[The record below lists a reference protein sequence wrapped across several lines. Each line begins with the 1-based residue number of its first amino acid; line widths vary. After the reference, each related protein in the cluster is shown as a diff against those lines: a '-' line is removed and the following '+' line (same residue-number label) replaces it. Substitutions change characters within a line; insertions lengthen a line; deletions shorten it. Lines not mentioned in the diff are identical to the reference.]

1 MSMSSDQA
9 PAYRGFF
16 WRILFT
22 FLLLS
27 LTPLI
32 VLGVFSLR
40 HIDAIYGEKISA
52 GLEAVTSSKRR
63 ALDTFLAERIAQ
75 IRTMAFTH
83 SYEELTDAGRLSQ
96 LFSVMQNNSA
106 SFVDMGIIGMDG
118 QHIAYVGPFDL
129 KSANYAK
136 AEWFSEVQ
144 RKGVVVTDVFLG
156 LRKIPHFIIAVLRHA
171 GGKSFILRATID
183 MEVLQALLQR
193 EYSGTHAEAFL
204 VNQQGVLQTDSLYHG
219 KMMETFVLPDYQ
231 RSSQRIFLFPIQDT
245 AHKDRWLQGAI
256 MPLSTMPWI
265 LVVVDDAY
273 ESLTSL
279 HQLQSLIM
287 LFLVVG
293 SLVIIVGAFF
303 CTRRIIGQLQ
313 VSDAQKK
320 QIDARMLQSS
330 KMAALGKMAAGVAH
344 EVNNP
349 LMLIQENAGWI
360 RDLLDEESPETV
372 KNYQEILQS
381 CVKIEDHVK
390 RAKGITQRMLGFG
403 RRMNPGRTEV
413 LLNSLAEDACE
424 MLRAEATNRNIT
436 LTREFDA
443 ALPVVYSDPSQLEQV
458 LINIIDNALDAIGR
472 NGEVRIAT
480 RKEGEGVAIVIAD
493 NGPGMDE
500 ATRQRIFDPFFTT
513 KKVGE
518 GTGLGLA
525 ICFSILEKLGGHI
538 NVESTIGKG
547 TVFTISL
554 PHEPPV
560 LPLEADFTEKP
571 AK

>member
-204 VNQQGVLQTDSLYHG
+204 VNQQCVLQTDSLYHG

-538 NVESTIGKG
+538 NVESTVGKG